1 MPSKASTEII
11 AEKTTEL
18 SPRRYKLLGKIYS
31 GLNQAQKSER
41 N

>member
-11 AEKTTEL
+11 AEKTMKL
-18 SPRRYKLLGKIYS
+18 SRRGCKLRGKIC
-31 GLNQAQKSER
+31 NQAEPSKKGER